1 MYYFSMQKKVT
12 LALFIVIVAA
22 VAVAFIAK
30 NYFYTPDK
38 NNSSAS
44 VVVPMSSSAEEKKNS
59 AFSSMEEDNALV
71 SLIPLK
77 DNETLIGIVSMD
89 FDGDGFD
96 DQVNVIRTMDSPYL
110 AILVGLY
117 NPQRTV
123 YERKAVIATEISQS
137 QTFSYTGMDLTGE
150 HRTALVY
157 QGFADNGDSILQAFF
172 ISNAGGNFSLKK
184 IADLRGDGTIFIQQL
199 DRYDAYERSKANGTS
214 FPIWVYTSDTER
226 PGSADQLQV
235 RYEWKHSENSYVKT
249 RTVRV
254 AGSRIA
260 AKELAKIQDGTVSTF
275 AKFLSGLWYM
285 TESNGNLRY
294 VFFDYDSREIIFFK
308 DDTEEVYKWAHSNIR
323 RNGIYLSTINQEIEN
338 LQRRVDISLK
348 STEEIH
354 IRIQDDVR
362 MLISENAVWDGN
374 YKKIGKN
381 MFLKNA
387 SSNPAGIS
395 EAFEKDGIWKIPDG
409 STVKLQDGKYSMESE
424 GFLETGIYT
433 CFVNEDSS
441 YIQFRPDSENNARFS
456 GVYKLSVEE
465 SNSPQKKYVLQPC
478 KATGYG
484 IVVQESRPVVLMI
497 PSDN

>member
-1 MYYFSMQKKVT
+1 MKKKVT
-12 LALFIVIVAA
+12 LALFIVIAAA
-22 VAVAFIAK
+22 VAVAFISR

-38 NNSSAS
+38 NKTSAS
-44 VVVPMSSSAEEKKNS
+44 VVVPMSSSSEEKKNS

-77 DNETLIGIVSMD
+77 DNETLMGIVSMD

-123 YERKAVIATEISQS
+123 YERKAVIATEISQV

-172 ISNAGGNFSLKK
+172 ISNSGGNFSLIK

-199 DRYDAYERSKANGTS
+199 DRYDAYERSKANGAS
-214 FPIWVYTSDTER
+214 FPIWVYTSDIER
-226 PGSADQLQV
+226 PGSEDQLQV
-235 RYEWKHSENSYVKT
+235 QYEWKHSENSYVKT

-260 AKELAKIQDGTVSTF
+260 AKELAKIQDGTVATF
-275 AKFLSGLWYM
+275 AGFLNGLWYQI
-285 TESNGNLRY
+285 ESSGNLRY
-294 VFFDYDSREIIFFK
+294 VFFDYDAREIIFFK

-338 LQRRVDISLK
+338 LQRRVDITLK

-354 IRIQDDVR
+354 VRIQDDVR

-381 MFLKNA
+381 MFLQK
-387 SSNPAGIS
+387 SSSKSTGIS
-395 EAFEKDGIWKIPDG
+395 EAFEKDSTWKIPDG
-409 STVKLQDGKYSMESE
+409 STVKFQDGKYSMELA
-424 GFLETGIYT
+424 GLLETGIYT
-433 CFVNEDSS
+433 CFVAEDSS
-441 YIQFRPDSENNARFS
+441 FIQFRPDSEDNARFS
-456 GVYKLSVEE
+456 GIYKLSMEE
-465 SNSPQKKYVLQPC
+465 NSSPQKKYILQPC
-478 KATGYG
+478 RATGNG
-484 IVVQESRPVVLMI
+484 IVPQESHPVVLMI
-497 PSDN
+497 AAEN

>member
-22 VAVAFIAK
+22 GAVAFIAK
-30 NYFYTPDK
+30 NYFYKPDK
-38 NNSSAS
+38 NKTSAS

-71 SLIPLK
+71 SLIPLN

-117 NPQRTV
+117 NPQRTA
-123 YERKAVIATEISQS
+123 YERKAVIATEISQA

-172 ISNAGGNFSLKK
+172 ISNAGGNFSLTK

-199 DRYDAYERSKANGTS
+199 DRYDAYERSKANGAS

-226 PGSADQLQV
+226 PGSADQLQIQ
-235 RYEWKHSENSYVKT
+235 YEWKHSENSYVKT

-260 AKELAKIQDGTVSTF
+260 AKELAKIQDGTVATF
-275 AKFLSGLWYM
+275 AGFLNGLWYM
-285 TESNGNLRY
+285 TEANGNLRY

-338 LQRRVDISLK
+338 LQRRIDISLK

-387 SSNPAGIS
+387 SSKSGNIS
-395 EAFEKDGIWKIPDG
+395 ESFEKDSTWKIPDG

-424 GFLETGIYT
+424 GFLETGSYT
-433 CFVNEDSS
+433 CFENEGTSF
-441 YIQFRPDSENNARFS
+441 IQFRPDSENNARFS

-465 SNSPQKKYVLQPC
+465 SNSPQKKYILQPC
-478 KATGYG
+478 RATGYG

>member
-1 MYYFSMQKKVT
+1 MQKKVT

-22 VAVAFIAK
+22 GAVAFIAK
-30 NYFYTPDK
+30 NYFYKPDK
-38 NNSSAS
+38 NKTSAS

-71 SLIPLK
+71 SLVPLNP
-77 DNETLIGIVSMD
+77 NETFISIVSMD
-89 FDGDGFD
+89 FDGDGVD

-123 YERKAVIATEISQS
+123 YERKAVIATEISQA

-172 ISNAGGNFSLKK
+172 ISNSGGSFSLLK

-199 DRYDAYERSKANGTS
+199 DRYDAYERSKANGAS

-226 PGSADQLQV
+226 PGSADQLQIQ
-235 RYEWKHSENSYVKT
+235 YEWRHSENSYVKT

-254 AGSRIA
+254 AGSRIT
-260 AKELAKIQDGTVSTF
+260 AKELAKIQDGTVATF
-275 AKFLSGLWYM
+275 AGFLNGLWYM
-285 TESNGNLRY
+285 PESNGNLRY

-308 DDTEEVYKWAHSNIR
+308 DDTEDVYKCAHSNIR

-338 LQRRVDISLK
+338 LQRRIDISLK

-374 YKKIGKN
+374 YKKNGKN

-387 SSNPAGIS
+387 SSNSGSVSAV
-395 EAFEKDGIWKIPDG
+395 FEKDSTWKIPDG
-409 STVKLQDGKYSMESE
+409 STVKLQGGKYSMESE

-433 CFVNEDSS
+433 CFVNEGVSF
-441 YIQFRPDSENNARFS
+441 IQFRPDSENNARFS
-456 GVYKLSVEE
+456 GIYKVTMEE
-465 SNSPQKKYVLQPC
+465 NNTPQKKYVLHPC
-478 KATGYG
+478 RATGYG
-484 IVVQESRPVVLMI
+484 IVPQESRPVVLMI
-497 PSDN
+497 PSDS

>member
-12 LALFIVIVAA
+12 LALFIAIVAA
-22 VAVAFIAK
+22 GAVAFIAK
-30 NYFYTPDK
+30 NYFYKPDK
-38 NNSSAS
+38 NKTSAS

-71 SLIPLK
+71 SLIPLN

-123 YERKAVIATEISQS
+123 YERKAVIATEISQA

-172 ISNAGGNFSLKK
+172 ILNTGGNFSLIK

-199 DRYDAYERSKANGTS
+199 DRYDAYERSKANGAS
-214 FPIWVYTSDTER
+214 FPIWVYTSDSER
-226 PGSADQLQV
+226 PGSADQLQIQ
-235 RYEWKHSENSYVKT
+235 YEWEHSENSYVKT

-260 AKELAKIQDGTVSTF
+260 AKELAKIQDGTVATF

-285 TESNGNLRY
+285 TEANGNLRY

-338 LQRRVDISLK
+338 LQRRIDISLK

-381 MFLKNA
+381 MFLQKA
-387 SSNPAGIS
+387 SSKSASVS
-395 EAFEKDGIWKIPDG
+395 EAFKKDGTWKIPDG
-409 STVKLQDGKYSMESE
+409 STVKLQDGKYSMEAE
-424 GFLETGIYT
+424 GFLETGSYT
-433 CFVNEDSS
+433 CFENEGSS
-441 YIQFRPDSENNARFS
+441 FIQFRSDSENNARFS
-456 GVYKLSVEE
+456 GVYKLSLEE
-465 SNSPQKKYVLQPC
+465 SNSPQKKYILQPC
-478 KATGYG
+478 RATGYG
-484 IVVQESRPVVLMI
+484 IVAQESRPVVLMI

>member
-1 MYYFSMQKKVT
+1 MQKKVT

-22 VAVAFIAK
+22 GAVAFIAK
-30 NYFYTPDK
+30 NYFYKPDK
-38 NNSSAS
+38 DKSSAS
-44 VVVPMSSSAEEKKNS
+44 VVVPMSGSAEEKKNS

-71 SLIPLK
+71 SLIPLN

-117 NPQRTV
+117 NPQRTA
-123 YERKAVIATEISQS
+123 YERKAVIATEISQA

-172 ISNAGGNFSLKK
+172 ISNAGGNFSLTK

-199 DRYDAYERSKANGTS
+199 DRYDAYERSKANGAS

-226 PGSADQLQV
+226 PGSADQLQIQ
-235 RYEWKHSENSYVKT
+235 YEWKHSENSYVKT

-260 AKELAKIQDGTVSTF
+260 AKELAKIQDGTVATF
-275 AKFLSGLWYM
+275 AGFLNGLWYM
-285 TESNGNLRY
+285 TEANGNLRY

-338 LQRRVDISLK
+338 LQRRIDISLK

-387 SSNPAGIS
+387 SSKSGNIS
-395 EAFEKDGIWKIPDG
+395 ESFEKDSTWKIPDG

-424 GFLETGIYT
+424 GFLETGSYT
-433 CFVNEDSS
+433 CFENEGTSF
-441 YIQFRPDSENNARFS
+441 IQFRPDSENNARFS

-465 SNSPQKKYVLQPC
+465 SNSPQKKYILQPC
-478 KATGYG
+478 RATGYG